1 MNSIHDM
8 GGMHGLGPIV
18 QEQNEPVWHAPWEA
32 RVYALSRAIGAWGR
46 WPGDASRQQIE
57 SMPAADYLRVSYYE
71 KWLYGLTEN
80 GIRHGLFTRE
90 EAETGQAD
98 PRASKV
104 TPPLTA
110 ARVAEVMDRGGPK
123 TRAVERQPRFRTGD
137 AIMTRNIHPLTHT
150 RLPRFA
156 RGKPGVIIA
165 LHGAHVFPDT
175 NALFQGENAQPLY
188 TVKFQARTLWG
199 EAANLRDCVCLD
211 LWEDYL
217 DPA

>member
-1 MNSIHDM
+1 MIS
-8 GGMHGLGPIV
+8 
-18 QEQNEPVWHAPWEA
+18 
-32 RVYALSRAIGAWGR
+32 
-46 WPGDASRQQIE
+46 
-57 SMPAADYLRVSYYE
+57 
-71 KWLYGLTEN
+71 
-80 GIRHGLFTRE
+80 RE
-90 EAETGQAD
+90 EAETGRAD
-98 PRASKV
+98 PRAPKA

-110 ARVAEVMDRGGPK
+110 AGVVAFLDHGGPV
-123 TRAVERQPRFRTGD
+123 TRTVERQPRFRLGD
-137 AIMTRNIHPLTHT
+137 AIVTRNIHPLTYT

-165 LHGAHVFPDT
+165 LRGAHVFPDA

-199 EAANLRDCVCLD
+199 EAANPRDTVCLD

>member
-8 GGMHGLGPIV
+8 GGMQGLGPV
-18 QEQNEPVWHAPWEA
+18 APEQNEPVWHAPWEA
-32 RVYALSRAIGAWGR
+32 RVYALSGAIGAWGR
-46 WPGDASRQQIE
+46 WTGDASRQQIE
-57 SMPAADYLRVSYYE
+57 GMPAADYLRLSYYE

-90 EAETGQAD
+90 EVDTGLPD
-98 PRASKV
+98 PLAPKA

-110 ARVAEVMDRGGPK
+110 GRVAEVMLRGGPK
-123 TRAVERQPRFRTGD
+123 TREVERQPRFRIGD
-137 AIMTRNIHPLTHT
+137 AIVTRNIHPLTHT

-156 RGKPGVIIA
+156 RGKAGVITA

-175 NALFQGENAQPLY
+175 NAQFQGENAQPLY

-199 EAANLRDCVCLD
+199 EAANPRDTVCLD